1 MDNQNSESGIELV
14 LDNPKLVLLFA
25 LFIAICGG
33 FFVLGF
39 IEGKRQGLQEGSLA
53 SAGGASQATYDGGGT
68 SQSSDSA
75 LLNQMVAEAQQ
86 DLVGDKDGPAGET
99 EPAEAIKE
107 SRPPEDARTSS
118 SPTEPTGKL
127 ESKEDSVFSA
137 PTAYSVQVGAFR
149 QREDAEKQA
158 RLIRSKGYDCRIEPP
173 GPPQQL
179 YLLKVGRFK
188 TRAEAV
194 AMQLRLK
201 QSGFATF
208 IKTD

>member
-1 MDNQNSESGIELV
+1 MDDQNSESGFELV
-14 LDNPKLVLLFA
+14 LDNPKLVLIFA

-39 IEGKRQGLQEGSLA
+39 IEGKRQGFQEGSLA
-53 SAGGASQATYDGGGT
+53 SAEDASQEIYDGGEA
-68 SQSSDSA
+68 SQGSKA
-75 LLNQMVAEAQQ
+75 VPLNEVVTEARRDMVESRDEA
-86 DLVGDKDGPAGET
+86 AGET
-99 EPAEAIKE
+99 EPAEPTME
-107 SRPPEDARTSS
+107 SRSSENAQASASRTGPADKSESAED
-118 SPTEPTGKL
+118 P
-127 ESKEDSVFSA
+127 VFSA

-149 QREDAEKQA
+149 RQADAEKQA

-179 YLLKVGRFK
+179 YLLKVGRYK